1 MRLCGKWE
9 DKSAQDS
16 YAAPMEIAPI
26 PASSAPPMVPSVPGW
41 AVPRGPVT
49 DPTEA
54 AFLAG
59 AALNSLDNLVRADTA
74 WSGAWRARLALSCA
88 AAATRQAGRSED
100 ERALRD
106 AWHLRPPD
114 ADPGPAGRLLAAWR
128 RLAERSPD
136 MDSATLQSICAL
148 LGIGWDDRFGFLPDE
163 IDRQL
168 AAGRPAPLVAA
179 AMVRAVDATQ
189 PGARL
194 LGWWLADQ
202 VLALRLRWSLPVPLL
217 MADAGGL
224 RRARRGGELRPEE
237 DGLDAAVCVAV
248 AQGAA
253 RACRLAAE
261 IAPRAARLEAVVPK
275 LRAKG
280 AGDAVRR
287 LLGDDVVPGTLQT
300 AALSRFAAR
309 RLFER
314 LVALGAVRELSG
326 RPQFKLFG
334 L

>member
-1 MRLCGKWE
+1 MDL
-9 DKSAQDS
+9 
-16 YAAPMEIAPI
+16 API
-26 PASSAPPMVPSVPGW
+26 PASEVPWTVPTVPGW
-41 AVPRGPVT
+41 ALSRGPVP
-49 DPTEA
+49 DPAEA

-59 AALNSLDNLVRADTA
+59 VALNSLDNLVRAEPA
-74 WSGAWRARLALSCA
+74 WAGAWRARLALSCA
-88 AAATRQAGRSED
+88 AAAARHVGRAED
-100 ERALRD
+100 ESALRD

-128 RLAERSPD
+128 RLAERSPGVD
-136 MDSATLQSICAL
+136 TAALQSVCAQ
-148 LGIGWDDRFGFLPDE
+148 LGISWSAGLASLPDE

-168 AAGRPAPLVAA
+168 TNGRPAPLAA
-179 AMVRAVDATQ
+179 AAVVRAVEAAQ

-202 VLALRLRWSLPVPLL
+202 VLAQRLRWPLPVPLL
-217 MADAGGL
+217 IAEAGGP
-224 RRARRGGELRPEE
+224 RRAGRGGGLSPDG

-261 IAPRAARLEAVVPK
+261 IAPPAARLEAVVPK

-287 LLGDDVVPGTLQT
+287 LLKDDVVPGTLQT
-300 AALSRFAAR
+300 AALSRFASR
-309 RLFER
+309 RLFDR
-314 LVALGAVRELSG
+314 LVTLGAARELSG
-326 RPQFKLFG
+326 RPQFKLYG

>member
-1 MRLCGKWE
+1 MDL
-9 DKSAQDS
+9 
-16 YAAPMEIAPI
+16 API
-26 PASSAPPMVPSVPGW
+26 RASGMPWTVPGW
-41 AVPRGPVT
+41 ALPRSPVA
-49 DPTEA
+49 DQAEA
-54 AFLAG
+54 AYLAG
-59 AALNSLDNLVRADTA
+59 AALNSLDNLVSCEPA
-74 WSGAWRARLALSCA
+74 WAGVWRARLALSCA
-88 AAATRQAGRSED
+88 AAAGRHVGRTED
-100 ERALRD
+100 ESALRD
-106 AWHLRPPD
+106 AWVLCPPG

-128 RLAERSPD
+128 RLAERSPGVD
-136 MDSATLQSICAL
+136 GAALRSICAQI
-148 LGIGWDDRFGFLPDE
+148 GITWSAGLASLPDE
-163 IDRQL
+163 IERQR
-168 AAGRPAPLVAA
+168 AAGRPAPLAA
-179 AMVRAVDATQ
+179 AAVVRAVNAAE
-189 PGARL
+189 PGAAL

-217 MADAGGL
+217 MAEVGGA
-224 RRARRGGELRPEE
+224 RRAGRGRAFAPEV
-237 DGLDAAVCVAV
+237 DDLDTVVCVAV

-287 LLGDDVVPGTLQT
+287 LLDDDVVPGTFQT
-300 AALSRFAAR
+300 ESLSRWAAR

-326 RPQFKLFG
+326 RPHFRLFG

>member
-1 MRLCGKWE
+1 
-9 DKSAQDS
+9 
-16 YAAPMEIAPI
+16 MELEPI
-26 PASSAPPMVPSVPGW
+26 PTSAASSTVPLVPGW
-41 AVPRGPVT
+41 AVPLSPVT
-49 DPTEA
+49 DPAEA

-59 AALNSLDNLVRADTA
+59 SALNSLDNLVRTTPPWA
-74 WSGAWRARLALSCA
+74 GAWRARLALACA
-88 AAATRQAGRSED
+88 AAAARHSGRAED

-106 AWHLRPPD
+106 AWVLRQPGH
-114 ADPGPAGRLLAAWR
+114 DPGPAGRLFAGWR
-128 RLAERSPD
+128 RLAERSPGVD
-136 MDSATLQSICAL
+136 IAALQSVCAL
-148 LGIGWDDRFGFLPDE
+148 LGVGWSEG
-163 IDRQL
+163 L
-168 AAGRPAPLVAA
+168 AALPEEINHHLATGRPAPLAA
-179 AMVRAVDATQ
+179 AALVRAVDTAQ

-202 VLALRLRWSLPVPLL
+202 VLALRLRWPLPVPLL
-217 MADAGGL
+217 MAAAAAGGL
-224 RRARRGGELRPEE
+224 RRAGRGGSFSPEG

-248 AQGAA
+248 AHGAA

-287 LLGDDVVPGTLQT
+287 LLDDDVVPGTLHT
-300 AALSRFAAR
+300 DALSRWAAR

-326 RPQFKLFG
+326 RSSFKLFG